1 MRSYDPEGA
10 ASFRPRSDRVDTDE
24 DLANLAGS
32 AGRAAADGRPD
43 VLGTAGLMALQRT
56 AGNAGV
62 TAMLEASQEE
72 APPAEGRSPVHDVI
86 GSGGSPLDATTRAD
100 MEGRFGENFG
110 DVRVHT
116 DGKAHDS
123 AVSVS
128 AQAYTVGSDIVF
140 QQGRYDPGSSDGQ
153 HMLAHELTHVVQQRS
168 GPVDGTEAGGG
179 VRVSDPSDSFE
190 RAAAAN
196 ADHMM
201 SGPGPAADH
210 GASAGNAA
218 IQRHAED
225 DDAGAASIQALVQ
238 RAPAA
243 DTDEMPEED
252 QVQTYVQREGE
263 DEEEKPEE
271 ST

>member
-1 MRSYDPEGA
+1 MRTYDPEGA

-24 DLANLAGS
+24 LDV

-43 VLGTAGLMALQRT
+43 VLGAAGLMALQRT

-62 TAMLEASQEE
+62 TAMLEASQDE
-72 APPAEGRSPVHDVI
+72 APPAEERSPVHDVI
-86 GSGGSPLDATTRAD
+86 GSGGSPLDAATQAD

-123 AVSVS
+123 ALSVS

-140 QQGRYDPGSSDGQ
+140 QQGRYDPGSADGQ

-179 VRVSDPSDSFE
+179 VRISDPSDSFE

-196 ADHMM
+196 ADHVM
-201 SGPGPAADH
+201 SAPAPAADHAADH
-210 GASAGNAA
+210 GAGNAA
-218 IQRHAED
+218 VQRHAED
-225 DDAGAASIQALVQ
+225 DDTGAASIQAMLQ
-238 RAPAA
+238 RAPAS
-243 DTDEMPEED
+243 DTDEVPEED
-252 QVQTYVQREGE
+252 QVQTFVQREGE
-263 DEEEKPEE
+263 DEEKPEE
-271 ST
+271 AT